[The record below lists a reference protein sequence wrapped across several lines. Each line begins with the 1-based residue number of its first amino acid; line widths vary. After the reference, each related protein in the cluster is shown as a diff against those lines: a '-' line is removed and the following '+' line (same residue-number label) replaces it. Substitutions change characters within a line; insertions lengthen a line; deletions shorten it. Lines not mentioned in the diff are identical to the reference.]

1 MAKTA
6 VIGAGVMGLACA
18 YELLKNGHSVDIYEA
33 DDRVGGMAAHFDF
46 SGLSIERY
54 YHFICKTDQYLFDLL
69 AELGIEDKLRWR
81 QTYMG
86 YYYDGQMYDWGNPI
100 ALFKFPKLGF
110 VAKFRY
116 GLHAFLSTKRKDW
129 KPLDNVEAS
138 VWIKKWIGE
147 EAYNILWKRLFALK
161 FFNYKDNLSA
171 AWIWSRIKRVG
182 LSRKSMMQEELGY
195 LEGGSE
201 TLLQALD
208 QKIKKMGGRIHLSS
222 PVENVAIENNQIKS
236 VKVKGVEENFDSV
249 FSTAPLPYVSRMI
262 PDLPQDYRE
271 RYESIQ
277 NMGVVCVIFR
287 LRQGVSRNF
296 WLNVSDESMD
306 IPGII
311 EFSNL
316 RPLNESL
323 VYVPYYMPRDY
334 PKFANNNDFFI
345 AEARKYIKQL
355 NPEIGDDDI
364 IAEHASRYGFAQPV
378 CQPGFS
384 SVLPPI
390 KTSIQGLYIAD
401 TSYYY
406 PEDRS
411 ISESVNVGKKMAN
424 LANDL

>member
-18 YELLKNGHSVDIYEA
+18 YELLKRGNSVDIYEA

-46 SGLSIERY
+46 EGLNIERY
-54 YHFICKTDQYLFDLL
+54 YHFICKPDHYLFDLL
-69 AELGIEDKLRWR
+69 SELGIESQLRWR
-81 QTYMG
+81 ETYMG
-86 YYYDGQMYDWGNPI
+86 YFYDGRMYDWGNPI

-110 VAKFRY
+110 IAKFRY
-116 GLHAFLSTKRKDW
+116 GLHAFLSTKRKNW
-129 KPLDNVEAS
+129 QPLDNVEAS
-138 VWIKKWIGE
+138 DWIRKWIGE

-161 FFNYKDNLSA
+161 FFDYKDNLSA

-182 LSRKSMMQEELGY
+182 SSRKSMLQEELGY

-201 TLLQALD
+201 TLLHALE
-208 QKIKKMGGRIHLSS
+208 QKITALGGKIHLATQ
-222 PVENVAIENNQIKS
+222 VQKVNIDNNQVRSLTIAEQ
-236 VKVKGVEENFDSV
+236 EEKFDRI
-249 FSTAPLPYVSRMI
+249 FSTVPLPYVSRMI
-262 PDLPQDYRE
+262 PDLPGEYRA

-287 LRQGVSRNF
+287 LRKGVSQNF
-296 WLNVSDESMD
+296 WLNVSDESME

-316 RPLNESL
+316 RPMQDS
-323 VYVPYYMPRDY
+323 VIYVPYYMPRDY
-334 PKFANNNDFFI
+334 PKFAKDNDYFI
-345 AEARKYIKQL
+345 AEAKQYIKRL
-355 NPEIGDDDI
+355 NPEITDDDF
-364 IAEHASRYGFAQPV
+364 IAAHASRYGYAQPV

-384 SVLPPI
+384 RVLPPI
-390 KTSIQGLYIAD
+390 RTTINGLYIAD

-411 ISESVNVGKKMAN
+411 ISESVNVGKKMAQ
-424 LANDL
+424 LADSQ

>member
-46 SGLSIERY
+46 AGLNIERY

-69 AELGIEDKLRWR
+69 TELGIDSKLRWR
-81 QTYMG
+81 ETYMG
-86 YYYDGQMYDWGNPI
+86 YYYDGQLYDWGNPI
-100 ALFKFPKLGF
+100 ALFKFPQLSF
-110 VAKFRY
+110 IAKFRY
-116 GLHAFLSTKRKDW
+116 GLHAFLSTKRKNW
-129 KPLDNVEAS
+129 KPLDDVEAS
-138 VWIKKWIGE
+138 DWIKKWIGE

-161 FFNYKDNLSA
+161 FFKYKDNLSA

-182 LSRKSMMQEELGY
+182 LSRKNMMQEELGY

-201 TLLQALD
+201 TLLKTLEH
-208 QKIKKMGGRIHLSS
+208 KIIEMGGRIHLSS
-222 PVENVAIENNQIKS
+222 PVASVDIENSKVNS
-236 VKVKGVEENFDSV
+236 VTVSNEQQSYDSV
-249 FSTAPLPYVSRMI
+249 FSTVPLPYVPRVI
-262 PDLPQDYRE
+262 PELPQDYRQ

-277 NMGVVCVIFR
+277 NMGVVCVLFR
-287 LRQGVSRNF
+287 LRRGVSRNF
-296 WLNVSDESMD
+296 WLNVSDEAME

-334 PKFANNNDFFI
+334 PKFAEDNAYFI
-345 AEARKYIKQL
+345 KEAKQYIKKL
-355 NPEIGDDDI
+355 NPDITDDDI
-364 IAEHASRYGFAQPV
+364 IAEHASRYGYAQPV

-384 SVLPPI
+384 RVLPPI

-411 ISESVNVGKKMAN
+411 ISESVNVGKQMA
-424 LANDL
+424 DLLTDT